1 MMMHPNNYNEQAA
14 RSNRSHTVQR
24 QDVSLRAFG
33 KPIVFWQFTVTLDE
47 DDDETPV
54 PSTPVGEAA
63 DIVQPTTTPE
73 PPLEILAQLAPGTAG
88 PALAAADSSQP
99 ALAAA
104 DAALPA
110 ELVPLA
116 PERSDLTRQCRPGA
130 RAAAP

>member
-14 RSNRSHTVQR
+14 RSIRSHAAQH

-33 KPIVFWQFTVTLDE
+33 KPIVFWQFTVSLDE

-54 PSTPVGEAA
+54 PSTAVGEAA
-63 DIVQPTTTPE
+63 DVVQPTTTQEHPWE
-73 PPLEILAQLAPGTAG
+73 LLAQLAPGTAG

-99 ALAAA
+99 APAAA
-104 DAALPA
+104 KAALPA

-116 PERSDLTRQCRPGA
+116 PDRSDSTRQRRPGA
-130 RAAAP
+130 LAAAP